1 MMSLMPT
8 AMPRSGPGARG
19 VRMIGTADKGAD
31 GLVLRPD
38 CFQRLRDRSV
48 CGKVAGIDAALEVGE
63 RDHEGIPVMRTQV
76 TEGPGMGQ
84 A

>member
-8 AMPRSGPGARG
+8 AMPRSGPALAR
-19 VRMIGTADKGAD
+19 VHMIGTADESAD
-31 GLVLRPD
+31 GLVLCGDR
-38 CFQRLRDRSV
+38 FQRLRDRSV

-76 TEGPGMGQ
+76 TEGLGMEQ